1 MTFIKIK
8 ALYKIFQENPSI
20 SIDSRK
26 INKGD
31 IFFALKGER
40 FDGNQYAEQS
50 IQKGASY
57 VVIDDPQYNKGSQF
71 LLVEDVLNSLQKL
84 AHYHREQID
93 IPVLAITGSNGK
105 TTTKELISNVL
116 KSHYATHFTKGNF
129 NNHIGVPLTLLQLP
143 TDVDIAVIEMGAN
156 HIGEIAD
163 LCEIAAPTH
172 GLITNI
178 GRAHLE
184 GFGGL
189 EGVKKGKS
197 ELYKYLAKN
206 KGIVFI
212 NMNENFLRNL
222 AIENKR
228 KVYYTKSEQPHA
240 ENIPYEV
247 KLISNEPFIKVS
259 FLSERQQPII
269 AGSQLMGIY
278 NFNNIMTAIVIGRY
292 FKVPATKI
300 REAIENYVPS
310 NNRSQLIKRNT
321 NTFIMDAYNANPDS
335 MKNALEN
342 FANLVA
348 PSKIAILGDMLELG
362 DFSKQ
367 AHSEILAQANELK
380 FSKVILVGNEFKKVS
395 TDNLIFENV
404 VELKNWFQNQAFENT
419 HILLKASRGIKLE
432 NLISN

>member
-1 MTFIKIK
+1 MTFTKTQ
-8 ALYKIFQENPSI
+8 ALYKIFKKNLSI

-31 IFFALKGER
+31 IFFALKGEN

-50 IQKGASY
+50 IKKGASY
-57 VVIDDPQYNKGSQF
+57 AVIDDPQYKNGDQY
-71 LLVEDVLNSLQKL
+71 LLVEDVLTSLQKL
-84 AHYHREQID
+84 AHHHRKQLD
-93 IPVLAITGSNGK
+93 IPFLAITGSNGK
-105 TTTKELISNVL
+105 TTTKELISSVL
-116 KSHYATHFTKGNF
+116 KNHYATHFTKGNF

-143 TDVDIAVIEMGAN
+143 TDTDIAVIEMGAN

-197 ELYKYLAKN
+197 ELYKYLAKH

-212 NMNENFLRNL
+212 NMNENSLRSL
-222 AIENKR
+222 AKENKR
-228 KVYYTKSEQPHA
+228 KVYYTKSEQPHP

-247 KLISNEPFIKVS
+247 KLLSNEPFIKVS
-259 FLSERQQPII
+259 FLSERKQPTLVE
-269 AGSQLMGIY
+269 SQLMGLY

-292 FKVPATKI
+292 FKVPSIKI
-300 REAIENYVPS
+300 KEAIENYIPS
-310 NNRSQLIKRNT
+310 NNRSQLISKDS

-342 FANLVA
+342 FANLSA
-348 PSKIAILGDMLELG
+348 SSKIAILGDMLELG
-362 DFSKQ
+362 NYSEQ
-367 AHSEILAQANELK
+367 AHSEILAQANNLN
-380 FSKVILVGNEFKKVS
+380 FYKVILVGNEFKKVS
-395 TDNLIFENV
+395 TNNL
-404 VELKNWFQNQAFENT
+404 T
-419 HILLKASRGIKLE
+419 
-432 NLISN
+432 LISS